1 MPLPDAD
8 NAAVGSHHGDF
19 LQEVPHRCFLFLF
32 ALVWKRRKK
41 TPALCG
47 QLCGMPQRAEGERP
61 EPWIDSDGKPCSG
74 VRGDQQVSTA
84 SQMQCAHFAGA
95 VRFAGACC
103 LCSAPQRIKK
113 ES

>member
-41 TPALCG
+41 DPRFVRAAL
-47 QLCGMPQRAEGERP
+47 RHA
-61 EPWIDSDGKPCSG
+61 
-74 VRGDQQVSTA
+74 A
-84 SQMQCAHFAGA
+84 AG
-95 VRFAGACC
+95 
-103 LCSAPQRIKK
+103 
-113 ES
+113 